1 MSDVKQV
8 GLTKRILEILKKE
21 PRQTPQSL
29 LGKLDVSMSAI
40 RNNLM
45 VLSDLNL
52 VEAETRG
59 LYKITLLG
67 EHVLENVKRGDIA
80 NKQKNKRKRKKPNDF
95 PNLIELHTLQMYRE
109 ALRLDKERGKT
120 KRIYEV

>member
-8 GLTKRILEILKKE
+8 GLTKRILEILKRE

-45 VLSDLNL
+45 VLSDLKL

-59 LYKITLLG
+59 LYKITPLG
-67 EHVLENVKRGDIA
+67 EHVLENINP
-80 NKQKNKRKRKKPNDF
+80 NKKVNLTKKD
-95 PNLIELHTLQMYRE
+95 
-109 ALRLDKERGKT
+109 
-120 KRIYEV
+120 

>member
-67 EHVLENVKRGDIA
+67 EHVLENVKRGGYC
-80 NKQKNKRKRKKPNDF
+80 KQTEKQ
-95 PNLIELHTLQMYRE
+95 EE
-109 ALRLDKERGKT
+109 KEKA
-120 KRIYEV
+120 